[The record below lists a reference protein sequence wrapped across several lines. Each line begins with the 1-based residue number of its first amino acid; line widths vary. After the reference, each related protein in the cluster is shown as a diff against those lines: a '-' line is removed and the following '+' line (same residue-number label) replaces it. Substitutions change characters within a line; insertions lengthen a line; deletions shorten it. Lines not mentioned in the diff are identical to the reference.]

1 MDDGKAM
8 FDRIA
13 RQTKGLPRRYGEKG
27 NGYALVRKEQ
37 LERLLKFVTEL

>member
-13 RQTKGLPRRYGEKG
+13 WQTKGLPRRYDEKG
-27 NGYALVRKEQ
+27 NGYALASDCKSEIGRNS
-37 LERLLKFVTEL
+37 